1 MDMLWHVS
9 LPFQCINEHRA
20 AFLVITQSLCHTKMP
35 AALQEKQNCR
45 EKQKQDF
52 PLPLDI
58 REGGGKHSYSCS
70 CLATEMGELRMY
82 DSRGLSSSITKR
94 RKEENKISIL
104 ITALA

>member
-35 AALQEKQNCR
+35 AALQEKQ
-45 EKQKQDF
+45 KQDF

-58 REGGGKHSYSCS
+58 REGGGKHSSCLS